1 MYKPHPP
8 VICFEGLDRSGKG
21 TQVTLLSRFLTS
33 LGITHTVVPA
43 PYRDNATGA
52 LINQALSNSVQL
64 PPLSL
69 HHLFISNRHEV
80 YPTILANL
88 SIGQP
93 VILDRWVT
101 SGQAYSLAQNLDPTV
116 VMTSDHQLIRPDI
129 TFYLSGDPSFFAKR
143 AGYGGEVYEKLD
155 FQIAVSHYY
164 TKLKDTTW
172 ITLDATVPP
181 DQLHLQI
188 REHLADLPLP
198 TRIDL
203 Y

>member
-1 MYKPHPP
+1 MLNPRPP

-21 TQVTLLSRFLTS
+21 TQVALLSHFLTS
-33 LGITHTVVPA
+33 LGVTHSVVPV
-43 PYRDNATGA
+43 PYRNNASGA
-52 LINQALSNSVQL
+52 LINQVLAGCVRL

-69 HHLFISNRHEV
+69 HHLYVSNHHKV
-80 YPTILANL
+80 YPSILATL
-88 SIGQP
+88 STGQP
-93 VILDRWVT
+93 VILNRWVS